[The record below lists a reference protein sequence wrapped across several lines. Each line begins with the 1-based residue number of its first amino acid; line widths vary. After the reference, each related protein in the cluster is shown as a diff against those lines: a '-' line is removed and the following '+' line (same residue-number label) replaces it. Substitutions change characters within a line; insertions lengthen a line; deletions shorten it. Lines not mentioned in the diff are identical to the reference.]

1 METTIP
7 QLSPSCRQP
16 VMLTSQPSMTGS
28 VATSI
33 SRSST
38 SEWGDPGSGGWG
50 RGRGAETTNYPA
62 VPEASSPRCH
72 DTTTTKWHL
81 WCNPCAPS
89 TASSTSPSPCSQ
101 PSLTLFSEYEPGE
114 LAAGNK
120 GWWACGMGWGGFLV
134 ICSGI
139 TMVAA
144 GWYWS
149 VTRLASLGGRAC
161 EGKGTCL
168 QVDDSV
174 PTSLPVCPL
183 SLQLTEGVGAA
194 LVGGL
199 SSPIAAGEKRTAGVK
214 AVRAGGTMPL

>member
-149 VTRLASLGGRAC
+149 VTRLASLGGGGGHVRGRGHVC
-161 EGKGTCL
+161 KWMT
-168 QVDDSV
+168 QS
-174 PTSLPVCPL
+174 PPPSLSARCPSS
-183 SLQLTEGVGAA
+183 SLKESGQLWLEAY
-194 LVGGL
+194 LHQ
-199 SSPIAAGEKRTAGVK
+199 
-214 AVRAGGTMPL
+214 

>member
-1 METTIP
+1 MSGET
-7 QLSPSCRQP
+7 RE
-16 VMLTSQPSMTGS
+16 
-28 VATSI
+28 A
-33 SRSST
+33 
-38 SEWGDPGSGGWG
+38 GGG
-50 RGRGAETTNYPA
+50 GVGGGNRGAETTNYPA

-120 GWWACGMGWGGFLV
+120 GWWACGMGWGEFLV
-134 ICSGI
+134 PGHLQWHHHGSSRVVLICHQ
-139 TMVAA
+139 
-144 GWYWS
+144 
-149 VTRLASLGGRAC
+149 LASLAGSGGAC

-194 LVGGL
+194 LVGGV
-199 SSPIAAGEKRTAGVK
+199 SSPIAAEEDSWRSQSSRSWRDNAI
-214 AVRAGGTMPL
+214 MN